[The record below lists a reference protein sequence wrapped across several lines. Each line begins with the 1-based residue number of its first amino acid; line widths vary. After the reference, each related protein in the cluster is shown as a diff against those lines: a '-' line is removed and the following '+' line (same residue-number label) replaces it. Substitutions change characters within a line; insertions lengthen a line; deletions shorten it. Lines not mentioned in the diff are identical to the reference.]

1 LDDCA
6 IIPGAFHDCATMN
19 TTGGS
24 MTLPTDRRR
33 FIRRAAAAG
42 CAVLLPGF
50 ARDGNTAVGQFLLG
64 GVDVAHLQPERA
76 ARVRFPVAGQLDQ

>member
-1 LDDCA
+1 
-6 IIPGAFHDCATMN
+6 
-19 TTGGS
+19 

-50 ARDGNTAVGQFLLG
+50 ARAQKPVRVPPITMVINQSPWVDGFRRLV
-64 GVDVAHLQPERA
+64 
-76 ARVRFPVAGQLDQ
+76 